1 MEAFSVRPLASVAD
15 IAKDNDVGS
24 GCDDTGLENDS
35 IDRGGQMDPSRV
47 CRGAQPVDSCDSVQ
61 RLSGRGP
68 GGVEAGPDAGDPECR
83 GVSRLSPGARTVQAV
98 RARQGAVGA
107 RKGDRVAAAA
117 AAAGAVGAAVAQ
129 AYAERASNVPVLVT
143 LVWLGLGFMTGAFL
157 FLVIHGDRT
166 SVAAGRGTG

>member
-1 MEAFSVRPLASVAD
+1 MTLVRDVTTLVWRMIRLIVAGRWILLVFAAGLSLLTLAIQFSDSVAGD
-15 IAKDNDVGS
+15 RAGWKL
-24 GCDDTGLENDS
+24 GLMLAT
-35 IDRGGQMDPSRV
+35 Q
-47 CRGAQPVDSCDSVQ
+47 SVVVYLGY
-61 RLSGRGP
+61 RR
-68 GGVEAGPDAGDPECR
+68 
-83 GVSRLSPGARTVQAV
+83 ARTVQAV